1 MCSAQVEELYV
12 KSLLKLAKKHYISN
26 KTAFGTFLPM
36 WDALYQELSTLCNIH
51 SDYSKKIIENIEQ
64 PLRQCMMNN
73 SNYMQVQS
81 MQESLNKICKE
92 YDNLEFKVQK
102 HKKAGTKGELKAV
115 DYVEQQEKKHHEWS
129 NKATTYLKNY
139 QTVDEY
145 RWTVI
150 KSLVQD
156 FEMLQQ
162 TALEKSLELTKTTLA
177 ITDSLSA
184 ENEIMNFCCNTSHE
198 SGQNHGPPIDSSL
211 SDTSFKHTSLPFKKK
226 RLFSSLGSI
235 RRKSKSSQ
243 PDITEQSIQQRFGH
257 SGSLVDI
264 HSMRSARSYDN
275 RRQSKGIEAAMPRLR
290 KAASFAA
297 ATFHRQQPQTIKS
310 TTPAVTDSEGY
321 SIPPPDRSRPWT
333 TEQSECSVGAEDTSS
348 DNGSSNPN
356 NRIRVD
362 IKNETVAEEGNT
374 DDALNRMA
382 TILKEKNKSPTN
394 KRPRGRREVRSST
407 QLYSVVEQPAGPL
420 LQASEEA
427 INEQPTIDVNII
439 ETVNVL
445 SRSSQ
450 IEQSSLMGEVY
461 IRYTGPSQSLLPVC
475 FQLHPPPFTT
485 LKLTEHVSR
494 VSDNIFQLTSLDLI
508 DETVIVRYE
517 TNLESLP
524 LFVKAM
530 WKCEADKSRLLIKYQ
545 KQTNRLQNV
554 AFMTSI
560 TGNVQ
565 HASSIPSGELNLA
578 HQRIKW
584 DIGTLENEGISTI
597 KAQFDTKE
605 QGTPQPVV
613 IRFDGNDLLSRMQV
627 NRGND
632 SNVLWVNIRDI
643 KKQVK
648 SGKYIIVQ

>member
-73 SNYMQVQS
+73 SDYMQVQS

-115 DYVEQQEKKHHEWS
+115 DYVKQQEKKHHEWS
-129 NKATTYLKNY
+129 NRATMYLKSY

-145 RWTVI
+145 RWT
-150 KSLVQD
+150 
-156 FEMLQQ
+156 
-162 TALEKSLELTKTTLA
+162 LTKTTLA
-177 ITDSLSA
+177 ITNSLST
-184 ENEIMNFCCNTSHE
+184 ENEIMNFCSNTSHE
-198 SGQNHGPPIDSSL
+198 SGQNHGPLIDSSM
-211 SDTSFKHTSLPFKKK
+211 SDASFKHTSLPFKKK

-243 PDITEQSIQQRFGH
+243 PDITERSIQQRFGH
-257 SGSLVDI
+257 SSSLVDI
-264 HSMRSARSYDN
+264 HSMRSAQSYDN
-275 RRQSKGIEAAMPRLR
+275 RRQSRGIESAMPRLR

-297 ATFHRQQPQTIKS
+297 ATLHRQQPQMIKS
-310 TTPAVTDSEGY
+310 TTPPAVTDSEGY

-333 TEQSECSVGAEDTSS
+333 IEKSECSVGAEDTSS
-348 DNGSSNPN
+348 DNGSLFSSNPN
-356 NRIRVD
+356 SRIRVD
-362 IKNETVAEEGNT
+362 IKNETVAEEGNI

-394 KRPRGRREVRSST
+394 KRSRGRREVRSST

-427 INEQPTIDVNII
+427 NNEQPTIDVNII

-445 SRSSQ
+445 SRSNQ

-475 FQLHPPPFTT
+475 FQLHLPPFTT

-494 VSDNIFQLTSLDLI
+494 VSDDIFQLTSLHLR

-530 WKCEADKSRLLIKYQ
+530 WKCEVDKSRLLIKYQ
-545 KQTNRLQNV
+545 KQPNRLQNV

-560 TGNVQ
+560 TGDVQ

-584 DIGTLENEGISTI
+584 DIGTLENEEISII

-605 QGTPQPVV
+605 QGTPQPIVV
-613 IRFDGNDLLSRMQV
+613 RFDGNDLLSSMQV